1 MTQLVNPMSDAGIN
15 VKIMAAPMIPYVNDS
30 ELETLMEAGKEASA
44 KSVRYILLRL
54 PHEIIPMFQEW
65 LNEHFSDRA
74 DKVMSIIRQSRG
86 GKDYRSVFGERM
98 VGTVAFAQL
107 LQRRWQVAA
116 KRLGFDNDHRFELDT
131 TQLTKQ
137 HHQMALF

>member
-1 MTQLVNPMSDAGIN
+1 
-15 VKIMAAPMIPYVNDS
+15 
-30 ELETLMEAGKEASA
+30 
-44 KSVRYILLRL
+44 
-54 PHEIIPMFQEW
+54 MFQEW
-65 LNEHFSDRA
+65 LNEYFPDRA
-74 DKVMSIIRQSRG
+74 DKVMGIIRQSRG

-98 VGTVAFAQL
+98 VGTGAFAQL
-107 LQRRWQVAA
+107 LQRRWQGAA